1 MVFLQPQSQVARVP
15 VVALFANWF
24 EVDLVELCLD
34 CHLLVAGG
42 AGEVVHAPRLVQGR
56 EHVSLDDVV
65 ANMAE
70 VSEQLVVV
78 CLAIS
83 QSFPLVVAISQERLL
98 AFGAD
103 EVFHAPMLAQGGHNS
118 ALDRSPARTANRNAH
133 TVMAS

>member
-1 MVFLQPQSQVARVP
+1 MGNNTAF
-15 VVALFANWF
+15 FAY
-24 EVDLVELCLD
+24 
-34 CHLLVAGG
+34 
-42 AGEVVHAPRLVQGR
+42 
-56 EHVSLDDVV
+56 VV

-83 QSFPLVVAISQERLL
+83 QPFPLVVAISQERLL

-103 EVFHAPMLAQGGHNS
+103 EVFHAPVLAQGGHNS

-133 TVMAS
+133 TVMASTGNIKATLYYKHPPI

>member
-1 MVFLQPQSQVARVP
+1 M
-15 VVALFANWF
+15 
-24 EVDLVELCLD
+24 
-34 CHLLVAGG
+34 
-42 AGEVVHAPRLVQGR
+42 R
-56 EHVSLDDVV
+56 EHKIVLKNGTYPKLCAFSFEDLWKDVGNNTAFFAYVV

-83 QSFPLVVAISQERLL
+83 QPFPLVVAISQERLL

-103 EVFHAPMLAQGGHNS
+103 EVLNAPMLAQGGHNS

-133 TVMAS
+133 TVMAST